1 MRSFRWSLL
10 AFLVGSGWYT
20 AQPQASNL
28 APTNQIQVTTTVDD
42 TNPSNQTCSLR
53 EAVLAA
59 TSDQAVDACSAGAAV
74 DQILL
79 PAGVYRLTNIGRDDD
94 QGLTGDLDLR
104 GSLQITGVSS
114 ATTIIDGNVTDRVL
128 DLHEGR
134 LTLEHVEIRN
144 GYILNNDDTATY
156 YGHGIF
162 QRSGN
167 LSLDHVRVIH
177 NGIITSPILYG
188 LANYG
193 GGVASLAGMLSI
205 QHSFFNDNEV
215 RTIFMGGVGVGGGLY
230 IKQSTVSI
238 ANTIFEADTAGTGM
252 AIANDGGNLTL
263 SQSQIR
269 LAIGQGEQ
277 GAAVDTIKGM
287 TLIETS
293 EFQQNQ
299 PRAVK
304 INQGAEAE
312 IINSLFGQNGGVGNF
327 YCASGGAIANA
338 GRILISDSRFI
349 DNYAD
354 QGGALVQSQGSSEIY
369 RSEFSANRSNGVNR
383 LRENCHA
390 SGAAISQQA
399 GTMLLDT
406 STLAFNDSRGLG
418 GALDQRGVTS
428 VLTLTNSTVVSNTNR
443 FVTGIGGAGVS
454 ISGTLALNNSMIANN
469 WHTPSQT
476 ANDCLGNL
484 TSQGHNLLE
493 RPTAQCQLL
502 NQQASDLLNLDP
514 LLGEF
519 ALHGGSSR
527 SFSLTAASPALDAG
541 PADCG
546 LVDQRLYPRP
556 VDGNNDQTVRC
567 DIGAFEAGMI
577 AQTQYFSFLP
587 FALAGVR

>member
-10 AFLVGSGWYT
+10 AIVVSAIWYQSPLQT
-20 AQPQASNL
+20 GYSP
-28 APTNQIQVTTTVDD
+28 PTNLIQVTTTTDD
-42 TNPSNQTCSLR
+42 INPSNQTCSLR
-53 EAVLAA
+53 EAILAA
-59 TSDQAVDACSAGAAV
+59 TSDQAVDACPAGDGV

-79 PAGVYRLTNIGRDDD
+79 SAGVYRLTQTGRDED
-94 QGLTGDLDLR
+94 QGQTGDLDLR
-104 GSLQITGVSS
+104 GSIQITGVNS

-134 LTLEHVEIRN
+134 LTLENIEIRN

-162 QRSGN
+162 QRNGN
-167 LSLDHVRVIH
+167 LTLNQVRIIH
-177 NGIITSPILYG
+177 NGIITAPILYG

-193 GGVASLAGMLSI
+193 GGVASLAGTLNI
-205 QHSFFNDNEV
+205 QDSFFNDNEV

-230 IKQSTVSI
+230 IKQSTVQIS
-238 ANTIFEADTAGTGM
+238 NTIFEADTAGTGM

-277 GAAVDTIKGM
+277 GAAVDTIKGL
-287 TLIETS
+287 TLIEAS

-312 IINSLFGQNGGVGNF
+312 IINSLFVQNGGVGNF
-327 YCASGGAIANA
+327 YCASGGAVANA
-338 GRILISDSRFI
+338 GRVLISDSRFI
-349 DNYAD
+349 ENYAD
-354 QGGALVQSQGSSEIY
+354 QGGALLQSQGNSEIY

-383 LRENCHA
+383 LRENCHG

-443 FVTGIGGAGVS
+443 FVSGIGAAGVS
-454 ISGTLALNNSMIANN
+454 ISGTLALSNSLIANN

-484 TSQGHNLLE
+484 TSQGHNLLKQ
-493 RPTAQCQLL
+493 PTAQCQLL

-519 ALHGGSSR
+519 AQHGGSSR

-541 PADCG
+541 PAECG

-587 FALAGVR
+587 FAMTHNH